1 MYVHINVGS
10 AKFRKGVL
18 QEGKMYAA
26 GSSMWS
32 YQIFMPIKV
41 SEIIE
46 LMKLNIWRP
55 LSIVMLDQLSYEG
68 GALGGQDVCC
78 R

>member
-1 MYVHINVGS
+1 MYVHINAGS
-10 AKFRKGVL
+10 TKLHKGVL
-18 QEGKMYAA
+18 QEGKMHAA

-32 YQIFMPIKV
+32 YQIFMPIEV

-46 LMKLNIWRP
+46 LMKFNIWRP
-55 LSIVMLDQLSYEG
+55 LSIVMLDQLSYKG
-68 GALGGQDVCC
+68 HASGGQDVCC